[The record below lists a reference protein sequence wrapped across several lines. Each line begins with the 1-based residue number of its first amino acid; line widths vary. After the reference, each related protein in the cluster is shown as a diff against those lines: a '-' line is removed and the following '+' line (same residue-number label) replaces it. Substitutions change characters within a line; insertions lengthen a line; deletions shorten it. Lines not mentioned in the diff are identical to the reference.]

1 MSTKALRESVSI
13 MLVVSARFPELLSIF
28 LQVFEGERSMTKDC
42 RELGKFDLSG
52 IPPAPRYVD
61 Y

>member
-1 MSTKALRESVSI
+1 MWYQQGSLNIVY
-13 MLVVSARFPELLSIF
+13 F

-61 Y
+61 HIITLESMPNILVQ